1 MVLMTTLDVEA
12 VQAFVLVADL
22 QSFTRAAEALDTSQ
36 AAVSMKLKRLEDRL
50 GEKLIERT
58 PRLVRLS
65 ARGAAFLGAA
75 RAFLAAHERAVAG
88 LSSTLRRFTLGIADQ
103 VAGPELPVLLARLH
117 AYDSALSIE
126 VQIEASRVLLD
137 AFDRSVLDAAIVRRE
152 DDRRDGEVLAQEPF
166 GWFAASGFE
175 HRQGD
180 ALRLASLAPS
190 CGVRNAATRALDAAG
205 VNWIE
210 VFLGGGT
217 AAVIA
222 AVSAGLAVAALA
234 HRVAPVGVVEVG
246 DKFGLPRLPP
256 SEIVLH
262 STLSDPCSR
271 GALRT
276 LAAAFREH
284 RQPDSGLPARPDRRW
299 RAARPPRAR
308 ISSG

>member
-1 MVLMTTLDVEA
+1 MCAMPILDVEA
-12 VQAFVLVADL
+12 VQAFVLVADF

-36 AAVSMKLKRLEDRL
+36 AAISMKLKRLEDRL

-65 ARGAAFLGAA
+65 ARGAAFLGPA
-75 RAFLAAHERAVAG
+75 REFLAAHERAVAG
-88 LSSTLRRFTLGIADQ
+88 LSTASRRFTLGITDQ

-117 AYDSALSIE
+117 SHDPALLIE
-126 VQIEASRVLLD
+126 VQIEASRNLMD
-137 AFDRSVLDAAIVRRE
+137 AFDRGLLDAAIVRRD
-152 DDRRDGEVLAQEPF
+152 DDRRDGEVLAQERF
-166 GWFAASGFE
+166 GWFAAPGFE
-175 HRQGD
+175 HKEGD

-190 CGVRNAATRALDAAG
+190 CGVRNAATRALDTAG
-205 VNWIE
+205 VSWVE

-217 AAVIA
+217 AAITA

-246 DKFGLPRLPP
+246 EKLGLPPLPS

-262 STLSDPCSR
+262 STLSDPRSR

-284 RQPDSGLPARPDRRW
+284 RAPTS
-299 RAARPPRAR
+299 
-308 ISSG
+308 